1 MIFFGWM
8 ESRALVCLRILMT
21 GVLVAGATAFAGQTG
36 AAGTKFEVSFPAAV
50 HAEKITGRVFVFL
63 SKKNEQEPRLAT
75 DGLGDAGLMFAAD
88 ISALAAGQ
96 AGIVDGSAS
105 GSPIRSLRDVPAG
118 DYYVQALVNVYTE
131 FHRAD
136 GHVIWAHMDQWEGQQ
151 FNLAPGNIYSK
162 TMKVHIDS
170 SRKETIQLALT
181 QVIPPIDV
189 PPDTTWVKHLK
200 IQSKLLTDFWG
211 H

>member
-1 MIFFGWM
+1 MIFFCWM
-8 ESRALVCLRILMT
+8 ESRALACLRMLMA
-21 GVLVAGATAFAGQTG
+21 GVLVAAATAFAGQAG
-36 AAGTKFEVSFPAAV
+36 AAETKFEVSFPAAA

-96 AGIVDGSAS
+96 AGIVDGSAL

-136 GHVIWAHMDQWEGQQ
+136 GHTIWAHMDQWEGQQ
-151 FNLAPGNIYSK
+151 FNLSPGNLYSEVQKVHLDPAPGYDVRLSLTKFIPP
-162 TMKVHIDS
+162 V
-170 SRKETIQLALT
+170 TIQTYTLCRHDRAR
-181 QVIPPIDV
+181 QP
-189 PPDTTWVKHLK
+189 
-200 IQSKLLTDFWG
+200 
-211 H
+211 